1 MKIGLSLLP
10 LTVSLFALSAL
21 AQTPA
26 PSVPSGPDPNRIV
39 ATINGQKITAKQA
52 NDLLKMFTP
61 EQRKQID
68 ASFAKNFEKIYLQ
81 QQLAEAAQKIN
92 LEQKEPWKDQ
102 LELSRRGILAQAY
115 IGHLA
120 DTAAKEPTE
129 DPQKYYDAHKAEFET
144 AKLSGIFVGFN
155 PPGTPANAGAPN
167 ARTEEAAKEKA
178 NDLEKKLAAGGDFAA
193 LARAESEHQTA
204 SKGGDLG
211 NIPINDPKVGIPAEI
226 KTAVLKLQPGQV
238 SEPIHINGAFLI
250 VKLDARETLTYDK
263 AKAGIEQKLQA
274 ERSDSAIKKETDKY
288 ALHIEDQDFFNN
300 NGGAASAAGPKI
312 PSLQR
317 AVPPPPPPPPA
328 QPKP

>member
-1 MKIGLSLLP
+1 M
-10 LTVSLFALSAL
+10 
-21 AQTPA
+21 
-26 PSVPSGPDPNRIV
+26 

-52 NDLLKMFTP
+52 NDLLKLFTP

-102 LELSRRGILAQAY
+102 LELNRRGILAQAY
-115 IGHLA
+115 LA
-120 DTAAKEPTE
+120 HVSETASKEPTE

-144 AKLSGIFVGFN
+144 AKLSGIFVLFN
-155 PPGTPANAGAPN
+155 APGTPANAGAPN
-167 ARTEEAAKEKA
+167 ARTEEAAKDKA

-211 NIPINDPKVGIPAEI
+211 SVPINDPKIQIPAEI
-226 KTAVLKLQPGQV
+226 KSAVAKLQPGQV
-238 SEPIHINGAFLI
+238 SEPIHIPGAFLI
-250 VKLDARETLTYDK
+250 VKLDSRETLTYDK
-263 AKAGIEQKLQA
+263 AKAGIEQRLHA
-274 ERSDSAIKKETDKY
+274 EQSDGAIKKETDKY
-288 ALHIEDQDFFNN
+288 ALHIEDQDFFNT
-300 NGGAASAAGPKI
+300 NGGAAASAAGPKI

-317 AVPPPPPPPPA
+317 ATPAPA